1 MKKPKY
7 ELSDFVP
14 VKSAT
19 ETVYDLVERERA
31 LRKAKKITQ
40 KDLARRSGVS
50 YASIRRFET
59 TGEIS
64 LRSLLDIANALG
76 CLSDFDSLFKEP
88 PIVDLKELF
97 K

>member
-1 MKKPKY
+1 MNKPKY

-14 VKSAT
+14 VKSAN

-40 KDLARRSGVS
+40 KGLARRSGVS

-59 TGEIS
+59 SGEIS

-76 CLSDFDSLFKEP
+76 CLSDFDSLFKEE
-88 PIVDLKELF
+88 PIGDLKELF